1 MWPLPSHQSSILSP
15 SKPNPSPNGQSC
27 FYFAA
32 SITVLYPVPSCIAS
46 STQHPHLLGEIV
58 FDSWCSLI
66 ILVSAQMLK
75 FFCKYT
81 LDFSLTRMNYFSTLW
96 FISIFSLSSFVLRL
110 IFSLAHSCALFKAP
124 SGHGH
129 SLSAHP
135 IRAVPV
141 FEMSWTFNSWAHV
154 EHCLLHWDSFWNKD
168 PPSNSRG
175 KTSCKHL
182 DCPPMWPTMEKDD
195 PWLPASL
202 TGESR
207 FGGKRSPNAQI
218 LIIFCKEELWKPTRN
233 SC

>member
-110 IFSLAHSCALFKAP
+110 IFSRAHSCALFKAP

-135 IRAVPV
+135 DKGCTCVWNELNLQQLGSRRALSPPLR
-141 FEMSWTFNSWAHV
+141 FILKQGS
-154 EHCLLHWDSFWNKD
+154 SFKLQRQNF
-168 PPSNSRG
+168 
-175 KTSCKHL
+175 L
-182 DCPPMWPTMEKDD
+182 
-195 PWLPASL
+195 
-202 TGESR
+202 
-207 FGGKRSPNAQI
+207 
-218 LIIFCKEELWKPTRN
+218 
-233 SC
+233 